1 MKVKSLLKN
10 FPFFNNIKN
19 NRQLLNV
26 KNYFRT
32 VKAVKQS
39 EGQIKL
45 ESKVGIMLY
54 DFIKNHE
61 INDVLEIGTWN
72 GRGSTKVLYESLK
85 ENKDVFT
92 LTSIETDK
100 IAYKSAKKY
109 LSGEKINLF
118 LGRII
123 EISDLPNPKNIDYVK
138 FGMNPN
144 NIEWFIQDIRR
155 YKKTKNI
162 FKHINK
168 KYDFILFDGGEFST
182 FPEFLKLYNQ
192 TKYFGLDDIFDYKQ
206 FEVLKHIKENKDS
219 FKLITT
225 TEDFSIYKIINIV

>member
-10 FPFFNNIKN
+10 FPLFNNIKN

-85 ENKDVFT
+85 ENKDEFT

-100 IAYKSAKKY
+100 LHTKVQ
-109 LSGEKINLF
+109 
-118 LGRII
+118 
-123 EISDLPNPKNIDYVK
+123 KNI
-138 FGMNPN
+138 
-144 NIEWFIQDIRR
+144 
-155 YKKTKNI
+155 
-162 FKHINK
+162 
-168 KYDFILFDGGEFST
+168 
-182 FPEFLKLYNQ
+182 
-192 TKYFGLDDIFDYKQ
+192 
-206 FEVLKHIKENKDS
+206 
-219 FKLITT
+219 
-225 TEDFSIYKIINIV
+225 